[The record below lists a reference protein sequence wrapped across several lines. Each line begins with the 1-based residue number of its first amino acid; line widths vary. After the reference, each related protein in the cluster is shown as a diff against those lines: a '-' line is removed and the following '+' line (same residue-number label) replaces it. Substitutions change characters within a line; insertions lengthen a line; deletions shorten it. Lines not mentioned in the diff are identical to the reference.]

1 MSFQYHAPGSIE
13 EAVELGARFGEDGRY
28 LAGGTDLIVQWR
40 RGKITPGHLVSL
52 GRVPGLDHATANG
65 TVTLGARVTH
75 RSIERAPEFK
85 GPLSA
90 LAESAV
96 VVGGHQIRNVA
107 TVGGNIVNASP
118 AADVV
123 PVLLALD
130 ARVALRSAGGER
142 AVDLD
147 DFLGGPAGAARRPG
161 ELLTAVSFP
170 ALPPRSATAFL
181 KAGRRRA
188 MEISVVCVAARLTL
202 DADGRCRRARI
213 ALGAVAPRTI
223 RAREAERALEGH
235 VLAGDVMEQAGRA
248 AAAECRAIGDVRA
261 SERYRRHLTRTLVT
275 RAIARCAERIAS
287 EDVR

>member
-40 RGKITPGHLVSL
+40 RGKITPRHLVSL

-147 DFLGGPAGAARRPG
+147 DFLGGPAGDGAPPGRAADGGELPRAAAALGHRVPEGRPPPRHGDLGGVRRGAPHARRGRPLSPRAHRPRRRG
-161 ELLTAVSFP
+161 AADHPRARGRARAGGPRPRRRRSWSRP
-170 ALPPRSATAFL
+170 DAPPPRSAGRSATCALPSGTA
-181 KAGRRRA
+181 A
-188 MEISVVCVAARLTL
+188 T
-202 DADGRCRRARI
+202 
-213 ALGAVAPRTI
+213 
-223 RAREAERALEGH
+223 
-235 VLAGDVMEQAGRA
+235 
-248 AAAECRAIGDVRA
+248 
-261 SERYRRHLTRTLVT
+261 
-275 RAIARCAERIAS
+275 
-287 EDVR
+287 